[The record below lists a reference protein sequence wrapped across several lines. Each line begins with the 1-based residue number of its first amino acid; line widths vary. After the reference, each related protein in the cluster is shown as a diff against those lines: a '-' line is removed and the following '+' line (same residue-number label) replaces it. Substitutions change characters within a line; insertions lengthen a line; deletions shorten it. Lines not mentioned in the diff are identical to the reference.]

1 MRVPIGP
8 IADVPA
14 DGCLAVAG
22 GRAVVVRVGD
32 EVRAYPNR
40 CLHQEAPLAGGWVR
54 DGVLTCPLH
63 FWRYDVSTG
72 ELRSGDGRL
81 EPYPVEHDGE
91 MAHVVLPDEPV
102 ARSLREELL
111 ERART
116 YDRDAAF
123 EDRVSGS

>member
-14 DGCLAVAG
+14 DVCLAVAG

-40 CLHQEAPLAGGWVR
+40 CLHQASPLAGGWVR
-54 DGVLTCPLH
+54 DGVLSCPLH

-72 ELRSGDGRL
+72 ELRSGAGRL
-81 EPYPVEHDGE
+81 EPYTVEYDGE
-91 MAHVVLPDEPV
+91 EAHVVLPDEPET
-102 ARSLREELL
+102 RSLREELL

-123 EDRVSGS
+123 RGRDHR